1 MSASVRS
8 VEYFTTTVHDAPDA
22 AYRLLSALA
31 TSGINLLAFNAIPVG
46 LQATQLVLFPENSDL
61 LAEIARERRLDLVGP
76 ARALLISGD
85 DELGT
90 LARLHEKLVAAGAH
104 PYASSGVTDGRG
116 GFGYVVYLR
125 KEEYDQAARALGL

>member
-1 MSASVRS
+1 MSASVRP
-8 VEYFTTTVHDAPDA
+8 VDYYTTTVHDTPDA
-22 AYRLLSALA
+22 AYRLLGALA

-46 LQATQLVLFPENSDL
+46 LQATQLVLFPEHNEL
-61 LAEIARERRLDLVGP
+61 LAEIARARDLDLAGP
-76 ARALLISGD
+76 SRALLIQGD

-104 PYASSGVTDGRG
+104 PFASSGVTDGRG

-125 KEEYDQAARALGL
+125 KEEYDLAARALGL

>member
-8 VEYFTTTVHDAPDA
+8 VEYFTTTVHDSPDA
-22 AYRLLSALA
+22 AYRLLAQLA
-31 TSGINLLAFNAIPVG
+31 GSGINLLAFNAIPVG
-46 LQATQLVLFPENSDL
+46 LQATQLVLFPDNSEL
-61 LAEIARERRLDLVGP
+61 LAAIAAERRLDLEGP
-76 ARALLISGD
+76 SRALLIQGD

-104 PYASSGVTDGRG
+104 PFASAGVTDGRG

-125 KEEYDQAARALGL
+125 KEEYERAASALGL

>member
-8 VEYFTTTVHDAPDA
+8 IDYFTTTVHDAPEA
-22 AYRLLSALA
+22 AYALLGALA
-31 TSGINLLAFNAIPVG
+31 GSGINLLAFNAIPVG
-46 LQATQLVLFPENSDL
+46 LQATQLVLFPENAEL
-61 LAEIARERRLDLVGP
+61 LAEIARERRLDLAGP
-76 ARALLISGD
+76 ERALLIQGD

-90 LARLHEKLVAAGAH
+90 LSRLHEKLAASGTH

-125 KEEYDQAARALGL
+125 REEYQKAAAALGL